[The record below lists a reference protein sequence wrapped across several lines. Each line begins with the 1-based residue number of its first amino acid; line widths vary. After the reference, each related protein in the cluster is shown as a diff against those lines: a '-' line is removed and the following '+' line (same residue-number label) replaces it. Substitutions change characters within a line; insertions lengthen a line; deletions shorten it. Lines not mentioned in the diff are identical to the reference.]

1 MKVSGL
7 WILYLM
13 VGTALMFLNCSP
25 GTTCLAI
32 TVSRHDKSGDSI
44 HRNPNHARVKLLKS
58 EIFIKQSIYLSINVL
73 EEPMASEHANTM
85 LFLNVIPDVVFTD
98 SSGSMTMATTSRKLK
113 DNGYDLNDDV
123 RTNAHNAN
131 LEDYHPIDPV
141 PSSKTSIKPGPIEH
155 GTPLN
160 PLIPKPSPPRPG
172 HPKPL
177 G

>member
-1 MKVSGL
+1 MK
-7 WILYLM
+7 
-13 VGTALMFLNCSP
+13 
-25 GTTCLAI
+25 
-32 TVSRHDKSGDSI
+32 
-44 HRNPNHARVKLLKS
+44 
-58 EIFIKQSIYLSINVL
+58 
-73 EEPMASEHANTM
+73 EPMASKHANTM

-98 SSGSMTMATTSRKLK
+98 SCGSMTMATTSRKLK

-123 RTNAHNAN
+123 RTNAHNVN

-141 PSSKTSIKPGPIEH
+141 PSSKASIKPGPIEH